1 MTRSILLVDDDGA
14 VRQAL
19 GEALTSENYRVFS
32 AANRTEA
39 LRELRQQPIDA
50 LLLDLDPQ
58 TEDGWETVGRL
69 NALWPA
75 LPIVAMTAR
84 GEQKRVSGPRPVRA
98 LLEKPLDLPTL
109 IQMLRDLTSR
119 PYAAQPAQ

>member
-39 LRELRQQPIDA
+39 LHELRQQPIDA

-84 GEQKRVSGPRPVRA
+84 GEQKKVSGPRPVRA
-98 LLEKPLDLPTL
+98 LLEKPLDLPIL
-109 IQMLRDLTSR
+109 IRLLRKLTS
-119 PYAAQPAQ
+119 PAQ